1 MSMVWPT
8 LGSRTAK
15 EQNRSNTLIV
25 STVAFC
31 TEPLASSLLITK
43 SKLTILANFLVIVS
57 FLDCNFSYYLV
68 LVTNLF
74 GIIVIVKVMSIFLVF
89 VII

>member
-1 MSMVWPT
+1 MVWPT
-8 LGSRTAK
+8 LGSRMAK

-25 STVAFC
+25 SIVAFC
-31 TEPLASSLLITK
+31 TEPLASVITNNL

-74 GIIVIVKVMSIFLVF
+74 GIIVIVKLMTIFLVF